1 METRNTSARTKRSLT
16 PRRFL
21 VASKAM
27 KLKWIF
33 SLSLVVAVLALSGCT
48 STLNDSKRMT
58 WNPIA
63 KDTVEGRY
71 DRTPAE
77 IWAATKDVLK
87 HQGIIVRD
95 DTVKNVVE
103 ASVDERVVWVKVEE
117 FDTKTTRVLVQ
128 SQTKGG
134 VADLEM
140 ASYIKEQIAI
150 RLATGN
156 FTPAT
161 PVKR

>member
-1 METRNTSARTKRSLT
+1 
-16 PRRFL
+16 
-21 VASKAM
+21 M
-27 KLKWIF
+27 KLNWIY
-33 SLSLVVAVLALSGCT
+33 SLALVVVALGLTGCVE
-48 STLNDSKRMT
+48 TLDGRRRGT
-58 WNPIA
+58 WNPVG

-87 HQGIIVRD
+87 HQGVIVGE
-95 DTVKNVVE
+95 DTLKNVVE
-103 ASVDERVVWVKVEE
+103 ASVDERVVWVRIEE

-134 VADLEM
+134 VPDLEM
-140 ASYIKEQIAI
+140 AGFIKEQIAI

-156 FTPAT
+156 LTPAG

>member
-1 METRNTSARTKRSLT
+1 
-16 PRRFL
+16 
-21 VASKAM
+21 M

-33 SLSLVVAVLALSGCT
+33 SLLLALAAFGLSGCVE
-48 STLNDSKRMT
+48 TLDNNKRGT
-58 WNPIA
+58 WNPIG

-71 DRTPAE
+71 DRPPAE

-87 HQGIIVRD
+87 HQGIMVGE
-95 DTVKNVVE
+95 DTLKNVVQ

-134 VADLEM
+134 LPDLEM

-156 FTPAT
+156 LTPAS

>member
-1 METRNTSARTKRSLT
+1 
-16 PRRFL
+16 
-21 VASKAM
+21 M

-33 SLSLVVAVLALSGCT
+33 SLSLAIAALGLSGCVE
-48 STLNDSKRMT
+48 TLDGRHRGT
-58 WNPIA
+58 WNPFA

-77 IWAATKDVLK
+77 IWAATKDVFK
-87 HQGIIVRD
+87 HQGTLVSE
-95 DTVKNVVE
+95 DTLKNVLQ
-103 ASVDERVVWVKVEE
+103 ASVDERVVYVMIGE

-128 SQTKGG
+128 AQTKGG

-140 ASYIKEQIAI
+140 AGFIKEQIAI

-156 FTPAT
+156 LTPAT
-161 PVKR
+161 KR

>member
-1 METRNTSARTKRSLT
+1 
-16 PRRFL
+16 
-21 VASKAM
+21 M
-27 KLKWIF
+27 KSKWIF
-33 SLSLVVAVLALSGCT
+33 SLLLVALALGICGCVE
-48 STLNDSKRMT
+48 TLDGSRRGT

-71 DRTPAE
+71 DRSPAE

-87 HQGIIVRD
+87 HQGVLSSE
-95 DTVKNVVE
+95 DTLKNVLQ
-103 ASVDERVVWVKVEE
+103 ASVDERVVWVKVDE

-128 SQTKGG
+128 AQTKGG

-156 FTPAT
+156 LTPAA
-161 PVKR
+161 PVRR

>member
-1 METRNTSARTKRSLT
+1 
-16 PRRFL
+16 
-21 VASKAM
+21 M

-33 SLSLVVAVLALSGCT
+33 PLSLVAAVLALSGCT
-48 STLNDSKRMT
+48 STLDDHKRMT

-71 DRTPAE
+71 DRSPAE

-87 HQGIIVRD
+87 HQGVIVRD

-140 ASYIKEQIAI
+140 ASFIKEQIAI

-156 FTPAT
+156 LTPAA